1 MYISPIEV
9 AARSKAWVSGSLL
22 PGIVVSSPS
31 RGIGVCCECCVL
43 GRGLC
48 DWQITCPEEYYSMC
62 VSLSVILKP
71 H

>member
-1 MYISPIEV
+1 V
-9 AARSKAWVSGSLL
+9 TARSKAWVRGSLL
-22 PGIVVSSPS
+22 AGIVGSNPS

-48 DWQITCPEEYYSMC
+48 DGPITCPEESYIMY
-62 VSLSVILKP
+62 VSLNVILKP